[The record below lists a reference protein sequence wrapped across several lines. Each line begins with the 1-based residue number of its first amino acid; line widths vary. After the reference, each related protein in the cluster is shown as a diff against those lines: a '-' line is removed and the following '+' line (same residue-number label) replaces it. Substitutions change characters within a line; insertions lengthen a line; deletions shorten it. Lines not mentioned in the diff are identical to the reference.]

1 MFCAQIDY
9 RDIAIELQLLATIFQ
24 QLYHTT
30 YFMILIFSKMP
41 KLRTRLLWSSYKL
54 QTRKYC

>member
-30 YFMILIFSKMP
+30 YFMILLFSKMP
-41 KLRTRLLWSSYKL
+41 KLRTLTSLEFI
-54 QTRKYC
+54 

>member
-1 MFCAQIDY
+1 MFCAQSDY

-41 KLRTRLLWSSYKL
+41 KLELDFFGVHINCKPEA
-54 QTRKYC
+54 YC